1 MAAYNSEGKSNP
13 SQVVE
18 FITKP
23 DIPGCPFKPVIRGR
37 VLPNSFKMAWG
48 KFSSSCPFDLLKPFT
63 LHVVDSLA
71 SPVCK
76 FIFLTELCLDY
87 VTDDIPGCLYYR
99 WLTILFSSDISM
111 NPSYAHLTGQTHPSP
126 VYVSVL
132 PDFRMAFKKHVCSY
146 EDIFKCFCALKWVSE
161 EKTRQHPWPIML

>member
-1 MAAYNSEGKSNP
+1 MCYLPEAILVAGILFTLSHGSGWWLLSRKNNDLYTLGLIYYIGGKIIHFLIVYYLFICAFLHLLQVAAYNSEGKSNP

-48 KFSSSCPFDLLKPFT
+48 KFSTSCPFDLLKPFT

-76 FIFLTELCLDY
+76 FIFLTELCLDLC
-87 VTDDIPGCLYYR
+87 DG
-99 WLTILFSSDISM
+99 
-111 NPSYAHLTGQTHPSP
+111 
-126 VYVSVL
+126 
-132 PDFRMAFKKHVCSY
+132 
-146 EDIFKCFCALKWVSE
+146 
-161 EKTRQHPWPIML
+161 